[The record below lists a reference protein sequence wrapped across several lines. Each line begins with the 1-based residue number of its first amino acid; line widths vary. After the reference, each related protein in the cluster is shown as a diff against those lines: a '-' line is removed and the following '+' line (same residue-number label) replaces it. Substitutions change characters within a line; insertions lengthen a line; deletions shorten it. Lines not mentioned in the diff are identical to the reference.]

1 MTIFD
6 LHTSVLADY
15 RDFVRSFF
23 TIADARAEQFVER
36 ALNEEAR
43 LWPDFLLQVSPS
55 YQRTATVD
63 KLAAEGALHEE
74 TAWIFRTHSGEPFHL
89 YAHQVEAL
97 EKARRGESYVVTSG
111 TGSGK
116 SLTYFLPIIDD
127 LLRQPPTGDRVSALV
142 IYPMNALVNSQLQ
155 ALETLKADYERRNG
169 KPFPVSFAKYTGE
182 TDDAKRL
189 ELRNHPPQI
198 MLTNYVMAELLL
210 VRPEDQRFLDTV
222 GGGLRFLV
230 FDELHTYRG
239 RQGADVAML
248 IRRLKERCAAPHLVH
263 VGTSATMVADRKATP
278 DERRATVADFAG
290 RLFGHAFTAAQ
301 VIEETLVTFTEGGAP
316 AREELA
322 TALSEGR
329 EEREEGR
336 GEREEGSGE
345 REAGNPLLPSSL
357 SLLPS
362 SHSLLP
368 SPLFPLPASLSS
380 FRRHPLARWA
390 EHEFGV
396 EPEAG
401 GRFKRRVP
409 RTLATAAARL
419 AEESG
424 VEVARCE
431 ERLREL
437 LAQGSTLQRE
447 DGGRAFAFKLHQF
460 IGQGRA
466 LFATLEAAD
475 KRDFSLEGQVQASG
489 GRLLVPIKFCRQCG
503 QDFYHV
509 LRGETRFLPHPVGT
523 ESGDGHS
530 QPAYLMIAP
539 TASDWSDDHIPIEWR
554 DARGRLKQTYRDRVP
569 REVWVM
575 PNGDFFSEARD
586 GAGRMWWQ
594 PAPFSLCLN
603 CGEFYTAR
611 ESEFT
616 KLASISSEARSSA
629 TTVLATSLLRHAGE
643 SSAARDKLLS
653 FSDNRQDASLQ
664 AGHFNDF
671 VHIALLRSALHTA
684 LEQQATLT
692 ADQVA
697 RAVVPECR
705 LELRDVARNAELDP
719 TSSAAQDVWRVFT
732 DLTEYRLYEDLRRG
746 WRVVQPNLEE
756 VGLLRV
762 DYRGLKEL
770 CGDDSR
776 WQFHPSVASLEA
788 AERETLIR
796 TTLDYFRRKLA
807 INARVLRETTQ
818 QQLRKRSE
826 QHLNEF
832 WGLDADLN
840 ELRASDLNRFVRRGL
855 SSRAAEGFSLAER
868 SMLGRFFRNR
878 LGLGMGTDYF
888 DWLDELLNLLV
899 RQGFLARLEPIDDHQ
914 LFQLDAACLLWRR
927 GEGTAPLTDPLY
939 TRRAAGSGYVA
950 TPPPVNAFF
959 QRFYREAAAMLSSFE
974 AREHTAQVVKAGERE
989 RRERRFRWENS
1000 DTRKEAELGR
1010 RLPYLVC
1017 SPTMELGVDISDLD
1031 LVHLRNVPP
1040 TPANYAQRGGRAGRQ
1055 GQPGLVFTY
1064 CGALNSH
1071 DQYFFRR
1078 RQEMVAGSVRPPR
1091 LDLTN
1096 EALLRAHLHAV
1107 WLAQVRLP
1115 LGKSIEEVID
1125 TMLDELPLRENH
1137 AGQIQLSEAACHE
1150 LREQV
1155 RRILASDAGTFA
1167 AARWFNDAWLEG
1179 VLREAP
1185 RRFNEAFDRWRELY
1199 RAATR
1204 QLSEAQN
1211 ALLRARRHDEQ
1222 QEATRRQQEALR
1234 QRNLLLQIDTQREES
1249 DFYPYRYLASEGFLP
1264 GYNFPALP
1272 VRAWVPRERGEFIAR
1287 PRFLALREFAPG
1299 NILYHEGAK
1308 WEVVSFQAPPGG
1320 LDERRNRKK
1329 LCRTCGAF
1337 NEAAD
1342 DTCAA
1347 CQTRF
1352 DGQNSLLVNLLDM
1365 PNVRTRRRERITSE
1379 EEERRRRGYELETC
1393 FQFAP
1398 EEGGARVQE
1407 AEVVFNGTPMLRLI
1421 YAPAATLMRIN
1432 HGWRAAQNPGFLV
1445 DMEKGEI
1452 ITSATA
1458 TTGRGAP
1465 HVQRLENVRLAVQGA
1480 HNLLLIRFAR
1490 PELQMLETTLQYAL
1504 QRGCEQAFQLEETEL
1519 GAERIGQGE
1528 RRAILLYEATEGGAG
1543 VLRRL
1548 AEEADAFA
1556 RIAREAL
1563 ERCHFDAAGNDV
1575 KSDCQ
1580 VACYECLMSYNN
1592 QLEALQLN
1600 RWSVRQPLLDLAVSR
1615 TLPRIGGR
1623 SWQEHLDWL
1632 RSLTDSRSE
1641 LERRFLDA
1649 LAAQHLRLPDEAQK
1663 SIAEP
1668 HCLPDFFYAPN
1679 VCVFCDGAV
1688 HDQPEQRERDQWLRA
1703 ELLKRG
1709 YRVLVICYD
1718 QDLLKQIAQHPD
1730 VFGNV

>member
-23 TIADARAEQFVER
+23 SIADARAEAFVER

-63 KLAAEGALHEE
+63 KLAAEGALHAE
-74 TAWIFRTHSGEPFHL
+74 TARIFRTPSGEPFHL

-116 SLTYFLPIIDD
+116 SLTYFLPIIDA
-127 LLRQPPTGDRVSALV
+127 LLRQPPMDERVSALV

-155 ALETLKADYERRNG
+155 SLESLRADYERRTG
-169 KPFPVSFAKYTGE
+169 RPFPVRFAKYTGE
-182 TDDAKRL
+182 TGEARRK
-189 ELRNHPPQI
+189 ELRDHPPQI

-210 VRPEDQRFLDTV
+210 VRPEDQRFLDKV

-248 IRRLKERCAAPHLVH
+248 IRRLKERCAAPNLVH
-263 VGTSATMVADRKATP
+263 VGTSATMVADRNATP
-278 DERRATVADFAG
+278 ETRRATVAQFAAH
-290 RLFGHAFTAAQ
+290 LFGHPLTGEQ
-301 VIEETLVTFTEGGAP
+301 VIEETLVTFTQGGAP
-316 AREELA
+316 ARDEL
-322 TALSEGR
+322 TA
-329 EEREEGR
+329 
-336 GEREEGSGE
+336 
-345 REAGNPLLPSSL
+345 AMA
-357 SLLPS
+357 
-362 SHSLLP
+362 
-368 SPLFPLPASLSS
+368 SPFPTNIAE
-380 FRRHPLARWA
+380 FQQHALARWV

-401 GRFKRRVP
+401 DGFKRCVP

-419 AEESG
+419 ADETG
-424 VEVARCE
+424 LDIAHCE

-437 LAQGSTLQRE
+437 LARGGALLRE

-466 LFATLEAAD
+466 LFATLEAPD
-475 KRDFSLEGQVQASG
+475 QRDFSLEGQVQASG
-489 GRLLVPIKFCRQCG
+489 GRLLAPIKFCRHCG
-503 QDFYHV
+503 QDYYHV
-509 LRGETRFLPHPVGT
+509 LSGDTRFLPHPVGT
-523 ESGDGHS
+523 ESDDGNS
-530 QPAYLMIAP
+530 RPAYLMLAP
-539 TASDWSDDHIPIEWR
+539 AQNDWSEGQIPLEWR
-554 DARGRLKQTYRDRVP
+554 DARGRIKQTYRDRVP
-569 REVWVM
+569 RAVWVA
-575 PNGDFFSEARD
+575 PNGDFFTEARND
-586 GAGRMWWQ
+586 AVRMWLQ
-594 PAPFSLCLN
+594 PFPFSLCLN

-643 SSAARDKLLS
+643 SAAARDKLLS

-671 VHIALLRSALHTA
+671 VHIALLRSALHAA
-684 LEQQATLT
+684 LEQQPALT

-697 RAVVPECR
+697 RAVVPECK

-719 TSSAAQDVWRVFT
+719 ASTAAQDVWRVFT

-762 DYRGLKEL
+762 DYRGLAEL
-770 CGDDSR
+770 CREDAR
-776 WQFHPSVASLEA
+776 WQFHPAIASLEP
-788 AERETLIR
+788 AEREIIVR

-807 INARVLRETTQ
+807 INANVLRETTQ

-832 WGLDADLN
+832 WGLDPDIN
-840 ELRASDLNRFVRRGL
+840 ELRASDLNRFVRQGN
-855 SSRAAEGFSLAER
+855 SQRAAEGFSLAER
-868 SMLGRFFRNR
+868 SMLGRFFRAR
-878 LGLGMGTDYF
+878 LSLGMGNDYF
-888 DWLDELLNLLV
+888 DFLGDLLNLLV
-899 RQGFLARLEPIDDHQ
+899 RQGFLARLAPIDDHQ
-914 LFQLDAACLLWRR
+914 LFQLDAACLLWRL
-927 GEGTAPLTDPLY
+927 GDGTAPPPDPLY
-939 TRRAAGSGYVA
+939 TRRAAGHGYA
-950 TPPPVNAFF
+950 ETPPPINAFF
-959 QRFYREAAAMLSSFE
+959 QRFYQEAAAMLASFE
-974 AREHTAQVVKAGERE
+974 AREHTAQVVKPGERE
-989 RRERRFRWENS
+989 RRERRFRWETS

-1017 SPTMELGVDISDLD
+1017 SPTMELGVDIADLD

-1040 TPANYAQRGGRAGRQ
+1040 TPANYAQRSGRAGRQ

-1071 DQYFFRR
+1071 DQYFFHRR
-1078 RQEMVAGSVRPPR
+1078 EDMVAGSVKPPR

-1115 LGKSIEEVID
+1115 LGQSIEEIID
-1125 TMLDELPLRENH
+1125 ISSDELPLHENH
-1137 AGQIQLSEAACHE
+1137 AAQIQLSEAAFNE
-1150 LREQV
+1150 LRDRT
-1155 RRILASDAGTFA
+1155 RRILASDIGAFA
-1167 AARWFNDAWLEG
+1167 SARWFNEAWLEQT
-1179 VLREAP
+1179 LREAEG
-1185 RRFNEAFDRWRELY
+1185 RFRKAFDRWRDLY

-1204 QLSEAQN
+1204 QFDEAQ
-1211 ALLRARRHDEQ
+1211 RARRIARKREEQDEAKRRED
-1222 QEATRRQQEALR
+1222 EAERQL
-1234 QRNLLLQIDTQREES
+1234 NLLLQRNTQREES

-1272 VRAWVPRERGEFIAR
+1272 VRAWVPRDQGEYIAR

-1308 WEVVSFQAPPGG
+1308 WEVMSFQSPPGG
-1320 LDERRNRKK
+1320 LDERLSEKK

-1337 NEAAD
+1337 CDRAND
-1342 DTCAA
+1342 LCPT

-1352 DGQNSLLVNLLDM
+1352 DGQNNLVAKLLDM

-1398 EEGGARVQE
+1398 DDSGARVQE
-1407 AEVVFNGTPMLRLI
+1407 AEVVFDGTPILRLI

-1432 HGWRAAQNPGFLV
+1432 HGWRAAPNPGFLI
-1445 DMEKGEI
+1445 DLESGEV
-1452 ITSATA
+1452 ITNATISS
-1458 TTGRGAP
+1458 GRNAP
-1465 HVQRLENVRLAVQGA
+1465 RVQRLDTVRLAVQGA
-1480 HNLLLIRFAR
+1480 HNLLLIRFAQ
-1490 PELQMLETTLQYAL
+1490 PELRLPVTETTLQYAL

-1519 GAERIGQGE
+1519 GAERIGQSE
-1528 RRAILLYEATEGGAG
+1528 QRAILLYEATEGGAG

-1548 AEEADAFA
+1548 VEEADAFA

-1563 ERCHFDAAGNDV
+1563 ERCHFNEVGDDL
-1575 KSDCQ
+1575 KPDCQ

-1600 RWSVRQPLLDLAVSR
+1600 RWSVRQTLLDLSVSG

-1623 SWQEHLDWL
+1623 DWDAHLGWL

-1641 LERRFLDA
+1641 LERQFLDA
-1649 LAAQHLRLPDEAQK
+1649 LAAQHHRLPDEAQRA
-1663 SIAEP
+1663 IEAP
-1668 HCLPDFFYAPN
+1668 RCIPDFFYAPN
-1679 VCVFCDGAV
+1679 VCVFCDGSV
-1688 HDQPEQRERDQWLRA
+1688 HDQLTQRERDQILRS
-1703 ELLKRG
+1703 ELVNRG
-1709 YRVLVICYD
+1709 YRVIVIRYD
-1718 QDLLKQIAQHPD
+1718 QDLNEQLEKHPD
-1730 VFGNV
+1730 VFGSA

>member
-23 TIADARAEQFVER
+23 TIADAKAEQFVER
-36 ALNEEAR
+36 ELNDEAK

-55 YQRTATVD
+55 YQRVATVD
-63 KLAAEGALHEE
+63 KLMAEGVLHNE
-74 TAWIFRTHSGEPFHL
+74 TANIFRSHTNEPFHL

-116 SLTYFLPIIDD
+116 SLTYFLPIMDA
-127 LLRQPPTGDRVSALV
+127 LLRAPSTDDRVAALV

-155 ALETLKADYERRNG
+155 SLESLKTAYERRFG
-169 KPFPVSFAKYTGE
+169 RTFPVSFAKYTGE
-182 TDDAKRL
+182 TGDTKRK
-189 ELRNHPPQI
+189 ELRDHPPQI
-198 MLTNYVMAELLL
+198 MLTNYVMAELML
-210 VRPEDQRFLDTV
+210 VRPEDQRFLDKV

-248 IRRLKERCAAPHLVH
+248 IRRLKERCAAPNLVH
-263 VGTSATMVADRKATP
+263 VGTSATMVADRNATP
-278 DERRATVADFAG
+278 EIRRATVAEFASH
-290 RLFGHAFTAAQ
+290 LFGHKLTGEQ
-301 VIEETLVTFTEGGAP
+301 VIEETLVTFTQSGAP
-316 AREELA
+316 TRDELIA
-322 TALSEGR
+322 SIAS
-329 EEREEGR
+329 
-336 GEREEGSGE
+336 
-345 REAGNPLLPSSL
+345 PSL
-357 SLLPS
+357 TNI
-362 SHSLLP
+362 
-368 SPLFPLPASLSS
+368 AE
-380 FRRHPLARWA
+380 FRQHALARWV

-401 GRFKRRVP
+401 ERFKRRVP

-419 AEESG
+419 AEETDLD
-424 VEVARCE
+424 VAHCE
-431 ERLREL
+431 EQLRAL
-437 LAQGSTLQRE
+437 LARGGELQRE

-466 LFATLEAAD
+466 LFATMENAD
-475 KRDFSLEGQVQASG
+475 TREFSLEGQVQASG
-489 GRLLVPIKFCRQCG
+489 GRLLVPVKFCRQCG

-509 LRGETRFLPHPVGT
+509 LSGDTRFLPHPVGT
-523 ESGDGHS
+523 ESDDGNS
-530 QPAYLMIAP
+530 RPAYLMLAP
-539 TASDWSDDHIPIEWR
+539 AQNDWSDDRIPIEWR
-554 DARGRLKQTYRDRVP
+554 DARGRIKQTYRDRVP
-569 REVWVM
+569 REVWVA
-575 PNGDFFSEARD
+575 PNGDYFPAARD
-586 GAGRMWWQ
+586 GAVKMWCQ
-594 PAPFSLCLN
+594 PFPFSLCLN

-671 VHIALLRSALHTA
+671 VHIALLRSALHAA
-684 LEQQATLT
+684 LQQQPTLT

-705 LELRDVARNAELDP
+705 LELRDIARNSELDP
-719 TSSAAQDVWRVFT
+719 TSSAAHDVWRVFT

-762 DYRGLKEL
+762 DYRGLEEL
-770 CGDDSR
+770 CRDESR
-776 WQFHPSVASLEA
+776 WQFHPAVSSLEA
-788 AERETLIR
+788 AARETLVR

-807 INARVLRETTQ
+807 INASVLRETTQ

-826 QHLNEF
+826 QYLNEF
-832 WGLDADLN
+832 WGLDPDIN
-840 ELRASDLNRFVRRGL
+840 ELRPSDHNRFIRQGL
-855 SSRAAEGFSLAER
+855 SQRVAEGFSLAEG

-878 LGLGMGTDYF
+878 LGLGMGSGYF
-888 DWLDELLNLLV
+888 DFLDDVLTLLV
-899 RQGFLARLEPIDDHQ
+899 RQGFLARLAPIEDHQ

-927 GEGTAPLTDPLY
+927 GDGAAPQSDPLY
-939 TRRAAGSGYVA
+939 TRRAAGHGYA
-950 TPPPVNAFF
+950 ETPPPVNAFF
-959 QRFYREAAAMLSSFE
+959 QRFYREAATMLAGFE
-974 AREHTAQVVKAGERE
+974 AREHTAQVVKPGERE
-989 RRERRFRWENS
+989 RRERRFRWETS
-1000 DTRKEAELGR
+1000 DTRKEGELGR

-1040 TPANYAQRGGRAGRQ
+1040 TPANYAQRSGRAGRQ

-1078 RQEMVAGSVRPPR
+1078 REDMVAGSVKPPR

-1096 EALLRAHLHAV
+1096 EALLRAHLHAA

-1115 LGKSIEEVID
+1115 LGKSIEEIID
-1125 TMLDELPLRENH
+1125 TDLDELPLRENH
-1137 AGQIQLSEAACHE
+1137 EGQIQLSEAAFNE
-1150 LREQV
+1150 LRQQV
-1155 RRILASDAGTFA
+1155 YRILASDVGAFA
-1167 AARWFNDAWLEG
+1167 SARWFNDAWLEG
-1179 VLREAP
+1179 VLSDAP
-1185 RRFNEAFDRWRELY
+1185 RRFKMAFDRWRELY

-1204 QLSEAQN
+1204 QLSEAQS
-1211 ALLRARRHDEQ
+1211 ALLRARRPDEQ
-1222 QEATRRQQEALR
+1222 QDANRKQQEALR

-1272 VRAWVPRERGEFIAR
+1272 VRAWVPRDQGEFIAR

-1308 WEVVSFQAPPGG
+1308 WEVMSFQAPPGG

-1337 NEAAD
+1337 SAASD
-1342 DTCAA
+1342 DNCPA

-1398 EEGGARVQE
+1398 EDGGVRVQE
-1407 AEVVFNGTPMLRLI
+1407 AEVAFDGTPILRLI

-1432 HGWRAAQNPGFLV
+1432 HGWRAAPNPGFLI
-1445 DMEKGEI
+1445 DMESGEI
-1452 ITSATA
+1452 VTSAT
-1458 TTGRGAP
+1458 TSSSRGTP
-1465 HVQRLENVRLAVQGA
+1465 RVQRLENVRLAVQGA

-1490 PELQMLETTLQYAL
+1490 PELRLPIVETTLQYAL

-1528 RRAILLYEATEGGAG
+1528 QRAILLYEATEGGAG

-1548 AEEADAFA
+1548 VEEADAFA

-1563 ERCHFDAAGNDV
+1563 ERCHFNEVGADL

-1600 RWSVRQPLLDLAVSR
+1600 RWSIRQTLLDLAASR

-1623 SWQEHLDWL
+1623 DWNAHLTWL

-1641 LERRFLDA
+1641 LERQFLDV
-1649 LAAQHLRLPDEAQK
+1649 LAAHHHRVPDEAQRA
-1663 SIAEP
+1663 IDDP
-1668 HCLPDFFYAPN
+1668 RCIPDFFYSPN
-1679 VCVFCDGAV
+1679 VCVFCDGSV
-1688 HDQPEQRERDQWLRA
+1688 HDQLIQREKDQILRS
-1703 ELLKRG
+1703 ELVNRG
-1709 YRVLVICYD
+1709 YRVIVIRYD
-1718 QDLLKQIAQHPD
+1718 RDLHEQIEQHPD
-1730 VFGNV
+1730 VFGNS